1 MQGCMEF
8 KDILQVSCLFFIN
21 KLLYDREKPYNEG
34 VAIH

>member
-8 KDILQVSCLFFIN
+8 TDIWKIYCLFYIN
-21 KLLYDREKPYNEG
+21 KLLYGREKPYNEG